1 MLTFDPDKHEYRF
14 GGVVVPSVTQIL
26 RPMMD
31 LDHVD
36 PDVLRRAQDFGTA
49 VHLACELHDTGRL
62 DEAALDP
69 ELAPYLAAWRKFCV
83 EHRCGWDLIEQRVY
97 HPTLRYAGTLDRRG
111 NVDGY
116 PAMVDIKS
124 GTSLYPSVGP
134 QLAAYT
140 HASSPTPAAYRRYAV
155 RLYPDGYEL
164 KQYTSAIDW
173 PTFAS
178 LITIRNFC
186 NQHRIT
192 MKEISHA

>member
-1 MLTFDPDKHEYRF
+1 MLTFDPGAHKYF
-14 GGVVVPSVTQIL
+14 WNGQPVPGVTSIL
-26 RPMMD
+26 QPLMSMEF
-31 LDHVD
+31 VD

-49 VHLACELHDTGRL
+49 VHYACELHDTARL
-62 DEAALDP
+62 DEDALDP
-69 ELAPYLAAWRKFCV
+69 ELLPYLNGWRKFCR
-83 EHRCGWDLIEQRVY
+83 EHACVWDLIEERVY

-111 NVDGY
+111 LVDGY
-116 PAMVDIKS
+116 PSMVDIKS

-140 HASSPTPAAYRRYAV
+140 HASSPTPAAYRRFAV
-155 RLYPDGYEL
+155 RLYPEGFEL
-164 KQYTSAIDW
+164 KQYTSPMDW

>member
-1 MLTFDPDKHEYRF
+1 MLTFDPIKHEYRWN
-14 GGVVVPSVTQIL
+14 GAVVPSVTQVL
-26 RPMMD
+26 QPLMSMEF
-31 LDHVD
+31 VD
-36 PDVLRRAQDFGTA
+36 ADVLRRAQDFGTA
-49 VHLACELHDTGRL
+49 VHLACELHDKGTL
-62 DEAALDP
+62 DESALDP
-69 ELAPYLAAWRKFCV
+69 HLLPYLRGWRNFTR
-83 EHRCGWDLIEQRVY
+83 EHHVVWDLIEERVF

-116 PAMVDIKS
+116 PSMVDIKS

-164 KQYTSAIDW
+164 KQYTSPMDW
-173 PTFAS
+173 PCFAS

-192 MKEISHA
+192 MKEIQHA